1 MRISVFGLGY
11 VGTISAGCLA
21 KEGHQVIG
29 VDVHPTKVDM
39 INAGQT
45 PIIEAEI
52 GEIIADVVAQGR
64 LTATT
69 SSSKAVKESDVSL
82 VCVGTPSMENGD
94 LDLDFVK
101 RVSREIGNNLRSK
114 NGYHVVVM
122 RSTMLPGSMHEVVI
136 PTLEQNA
143 EKEAGRDFGVCIN
156 PEFLREGTAVY
167 DFYHPPKTVVGVDD
181 ERVSDLIQVLY
192 ANLPG
197 PKIQTDIRTA
207 EMVKYADNV
216 WHAVKICF
224 ANEIGNICK
233 ELEIDSH
240 DVMDIFCR
248 DTKLNISPYYLKPGF
263 AFGGSCLPK
272 DVRALTYKGKMLDLE
287 LPILNAI
294 LTSNRYQVQRGLQ
307 RIMGCGKKRIG
318 ILGFSFKA
326 GTDDLR
332 ESPVVDVIEKLLGKG
347 YAIKIYDHSVNLALL
362 VGANRQFI
370 EERIPHIAKLMA
382 ESLEE
387 VLEHGDVLVIGN
399 KSEEFKIIEQTVRP
413 GQIVIDL
420 VRLWNNPQGFDEYE
434 GICW

>member
-69 SSSKAVKESDVSL
+69 SSSKAVKQSDVSL

-94 LDLDFVK
+94 LDLAFVE
-101 RVSREIGNNLRSK
+101 RVCREIGKSLASK
-114 NGYHVVVM
+114 GGYHVVVM
-122 RSTMLPGSMHEVVI
+122 RSTMLPGSMHDVVI
-136 PTLEQNA
+136 PTLEQVA

-181 ERVSDLIQVLY
+181 ERVGDLFHSLY
-192 ANLPG
+192 KDLPG

-207 EMVKYADNV
+207 EIVKYADNV

-240 DVMDIFCR
+240 DVMDIFCK
-248 DTKLNISPYYLKPGF
+248 DNKLNISPYYLKPGF

-294 LTSNRYQVQRGLQ
+294 LSSNRYQVQRGLQ
-307 RIMGCGKKRIG
+307 RIMGYGKKRIG

-332 ESPVVDVIEKLLGKG
+332 ESPVVDVIETLLGKG
-347 YAIKIYDHSVNLALL
+347 YAIKIYDHSVNLARL

-387 VLEHGDVLVIGN
+387 VLEHGDVLVVGN
-399 KSEEFKIIEQTVRP
+399 KSEEFKIIEQKVRP

-420 VRLWNNPQGFDEYE
+420 VRLWENSQVFAGYE